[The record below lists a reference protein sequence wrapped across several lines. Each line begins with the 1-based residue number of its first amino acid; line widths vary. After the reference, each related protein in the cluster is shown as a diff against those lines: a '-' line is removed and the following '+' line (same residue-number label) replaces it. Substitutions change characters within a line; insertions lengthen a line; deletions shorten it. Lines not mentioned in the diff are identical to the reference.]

1 MEENETLDLAKI
13 SAVVTHNHPE
23 GIKGAQA
30 TAAAIFMARTANS
43 KEDIRRFIT
52 DTFGYNLNRSCDDI
66 RPTYGFDGSC
76 QGTVPESIIAF
87 LDSKFYED
95 ALLLCISLGGDAD
108 TMGAITGA
116 IAGAYYNKM
125 PYALYN
131 FGMEKLPKDIQN
143 IVGLFNS
150 EHGHSV
156 SCRWRNAEFDTEELI
171 RKVKSGKIF
180 I

>member
-1 MEENETLDLAKI
+1 
-13 SAVVTHNHPE
+13 
-23 GIKGAQA
+23 
-30 TAAAIFMARTANS
+30 
-43 KEDIRRFIT
+43 
-52 DTFGYNLNRSCDDI
+52 
-66 RPTYGFDGSC
+66 
-76 QGTVPESIIAF
+76 
-87 LDSKFYED
+87 
-95 ALLLCISLGGDAD
+95 
-108 TMGAITGA
+108 MGAITGA

-171 RKVKSGKIF
+171 RKVNFVKYSFKTRWTNI
-180 I
+180 IWKDQYSV